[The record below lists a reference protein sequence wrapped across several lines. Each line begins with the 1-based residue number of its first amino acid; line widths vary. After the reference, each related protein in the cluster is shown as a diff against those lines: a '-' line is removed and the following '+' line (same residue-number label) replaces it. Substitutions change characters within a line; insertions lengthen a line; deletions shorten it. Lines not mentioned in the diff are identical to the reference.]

1 MRIVSRSP
9 EATKAAGGRLARL
22 LGPGRTVCLYGDLGA
37 GKTTFVKG
45 MARAMGIEERE
56 ITSASFTIITEHEA
70 RTPLYHIDL
79 YRVERASD
87 LDAIG
92 FHDYIGGDGVAVIE
106 WAEKADVQECVKV
119 KIGLVSED
127 TREIIIE
134 GIDEKS
140 WNSMQDRKAR
150 AEGDT

>member
-1 MRIVSRSP
+1 VRIVSRSP

-22 LGPGRTVCLYGDLGA
+22 LGPGATVCLYGDLGA
-37 GKTTFVKG
+37 GKTTFIKG

-56 ITSASFTIITEHEA
+56 ITSASFTIISEHEA

-79 YRVERASD
+79 YRVDRSSD

-92 FHDYIGGDGVAVIE
+92 FYDYVGSDGVTVIE
-106 WAEKADVQECVKV
+106 WAEKADVEECVRV

-134 GIDEKS
+134 GVDEKG
-140 WNSMQDRKAR
+140 WDNMQKRKAR
-150 AEGDT
+150 AQGDT